1 MSNVEKTM
9 IIELTTRDFEA
20 LLKGIAPRNLRLVQD
35 SAIAPP
41 EILEM
46 LNRLATDIGAEFSPS
61 AWMIVEDGEIV
72 GLCSIVRVPQD
83 GNIHI
88 GYGVAPTRQGL
99 GCPTRAIGQLLEWA
113 RNDPRVALISAETGV
128 ENIASQRVLER
139 NGFTRAG
146 ERIDAEDGPLICW
159 EAMTD

>member
-9 IIELTTRDFEA
+9 IIELTTHDFEA
-20 LLKGIAPRNLRLVQD
+20 LLKGIAPRHLRLVPD

-41 EILEM
+41 EILGM
-46 LNRLATDIGAEFSPS
+46 LNRLATEINAEFSPS

-88 GYGVAPTRQGL
+88 GYGVAPSRQGL
-99 GCPTRAIGQLLEWA
+99 GSTTRAIAQLLEWA
-113 RNDPRVALISAETGV
+113 WNDPRVALISAETGW
-128 ENIASQRVLER
+128 ENIASQRVLQR
-139 NGFTRAG
+139 NGFIRTG

-159 EAMTD
+159 EAVTA

>member
-9 IIELTTRDFEA
+9 IIELTSHDLEA
-20 LLKGIAPRNLRLVQD
+20 LLKGIAPGQPRLVQD

-41 EILEM
+41 EILAM
-46 LNRLATDIGAEFSPS
+46 LSRLAADIGAEFSPS

-72 GLCSIVRVPQD
+72 GLCSIIKVPQD
-83 GNIHI
+83 GKIHI
-88 GYGVAPTRQGL
+88 GYGVAPSRQGR
-99 GCPTRAIGQLLEWA
+99 GSSTRAIGQLLQWA
-113 RNDPRVALISAETGV
+113 RNDPRVALISAETGF

-139 NGFTRAG
+139 NGFIRVG

-159 EAMTD
+159 EAMTV

>member
-9 IIELTTRDFEA
+9 IIELTTHDFEA
-20 LLKGIAPRNLRLVQD
+20 LLKGIAPRHLRLVPD

-41 EILEM
+41 EILGM
-46 LNRLATDIGAEFSPS
+46 LNRLATEINAEFSPS

-88 GYGVAPTRQGL
+88 GYGVAPSRQGL
-99 GCPTRAIGQLLEWA
+99 GSTTRAIAQLLEWA
-113 RNDPRVALISAETGV
+113 WNDPRVALISAETGL
-128 ENIASQRVLER
+128 ENIASQRVLQR
-139 NGFTRAG
+139 NGFIRTG

-159 EAMTD
+159 EAVTG

>member
-1 MSNVEKTM
+1 M
-9 IIELTTRDFEA
+9 IIELTTHDFEA
-20 LLKGIAPRNLRLVQD
+20 LLKGIAPRHLRLVPD

-41 EILEM
+41 EILGM
-46 LNRLATDIGAEFSPS
+46 LNRLATEINAEFSPS

-88 GYGVAPTRQGL
+88 GYGVAPSRQGL
-99 GCPTRAIGQLLEWA
+99 GSTTRAIAQLLEWA
-113 RNDPRVALISAETGV
+113 WNDPRVALISAETGL
-128 ENIASQRVLER
+128 ENIASQRVLQR
-139 NGFTRAG
+139 NGFIRTG

-159 EAMTD
+159 EAVTG

>member
-1 MSNVEKTM
+1 M
-9 IIELTTRDFEA
+9 IIELISSDFDA
-20 LLKGIAPRNLRLVQD
+20 LLKGTAPRNLRRVQD

-41 EILEM
+41 EVLAM
-46 LNRLATDIGAEFSPS
+46 LNRLAADIGAEFSPS

-72 GLCSIVRVPQD
+72 GLCSIVRVPHD

-88 GYGVAPTRQGL
+88 GYGVAPSRQGR
-99 GCPTRAIGQLLEWA
+99 GCTTRAIRQLLEWG

-128 ENIASQRVLER
+128 DNIASQRVLER
-139 NGFTRAG
+139 NGFVQIG

-159 EAMTD
+159 QAMTV

>member
-9 IIELTTRDFEA
+9 IIELTTHDFEA
-20 LLKGIAPRNLRLVQD
+20 LLKGIAPRHLRLVPD

-41 EILEM
+41 EILGM
-46 LNRLATDIGAEFSPS
+46 LNRLATEINAEFSPS

-88 GYGVAPTRQGL
+88 GYGVAPSRQGL
-99 GCPTRAIGQLLEWA
+99 GSTTRAIGQLLEWA
-113 RNDPRVALISAETGV
+113 RNDPRVALISAETGL
-128 ENIASQRVLER
+128 ENIGSQRVLQR
-139 NGFTRAG
+139 NGFIRTG

-159 EAMTD
+159 EAVTA

>member
-9 IIELTTRDFEA
+9 IIELTTHDFEA
-20 LLKGIAPRNLRLVQD
+20 LLKGIAPRHLRLVPD

-41 EILEM
+41 EILGM
-46 LNRLATDIGAEFSPS
+46 LNRLATEINAEFSPS

-72 GLCSIVRVPQD
+72 GPCSIVRVPQD

-88 GYGVAPTRQGL
+88 GYGVAPSRQGL
-99 GCPTRAIGQLLEWA
+99 GSTTRAIAQLLEWA
-113 RNDPRVALISAETGV
+113 WNDPRVALISAETGW
-128 ENIASQRVLER
+128 ENIASQRVLQR
-139 NGFTRAG
+139 NGFIRTG

-159 EAMTD
+159 EAVTA

>member
-9 IIELTTRDFEA
+9 IIELTTSDFEA
-20 LLKGIAPRNLRLVQD
+20 LLKRIAPRHLRLVQD

-46 LNRLATDIGAEFSPS
+46 LNRLAADIGAEFSPS